1 MTSRR
6 FATGA
11 PVKRVLHQPPAQPPE
26 CFHGI
31 VTVAP
36 EMREVFELVRRVA
49 RTDAPT
55 LIRGESGT
63 GKELVARALH
73 ALSPRAPEPFQAINC
88 AMLSS
93 EMLASELFGHVK
105 GAFTGA
111 IRDRPGV
118 FRRADGGT
126 VFLDE
131 IADMPLDVQ
140 ARVLRVVQEQV
151 FTPLG
156 GTEDLRVD
164 VRFLSATHT
173 GLRRAVAQRRFRMDL
188 MYRLRVV
195 PLFLPRLVERSGDI
209 GALTWHFVGE
219 RNALGGRR
227 VEAIDGPAW
236 DALHAFPWPGN
247 IRELHNVIE
256 YAFAVGEGPV
266 LGLADLT
273 PELRGEDPPDW
284 SERSH
289 PLRDQER
296 RRILDALAAA
306 GGRKSEAAQALGMS
320 RSTLWRKLREL
331 RIG

>member
-1 MTSRR
+1 M
-6 FATGA
+6 G
-11 PVKRVLHQPPAQPPE
+11 RVLHRPPAETPQR
-26 CFHGI
+26 FHGM

-36 EMREVFELVRRVA
+36 EMRAVFELVERVA

-63 GKELVARALH
+63 GKELVAQALH
-73 ALSPRAPEPFQAINC
+73 ALSPRAKQPFLAINC

-111 IRDRPGV
+111 IRDRPGL
-118 FRRADGGT
+118 FRRADAGT

-140 ARVLRVVQEQV
+140 ARVLRVVQEKV

-156 GTEDLRVD
+156 GTDSVQVD

-173 GLRRAVAQRRFRMDL
+173 GLRRAVAERRFRMDL

-195 PLFLPRLVERSGDI
+195 PLFLPRLVERTGDI
-209 GALTWHFVGE
+209 AALTWHFVAE

-227 VEAIDGPAW
+227 VEAISGAAW
-236 DALHAFPWPGN
+236 DALHAFHWPGN

-256 YAFAVGEGPV
+256 YAFAVGDGPELTV
-266 LGLADLT
+266 DELT

-284 SERSH
+284 SERGH
-289 PLRDQER
+289 DLRDHER
-296 RRILDALAAA
+296 RRILAALGEAE
-306 GGRKSEAAQALGMS
+306 GRKADAAEALGMS

-331 RIG
+331 RIDSGVRPS